1 MTVALLSDRRA
12 AVILRPK
19 SARTIL
25 TNSFRYL
32 QLQFHSLTNQMRVP
46 DAEEL
51 IVGYITVKCLYDH

>member
-25 TNSFRYL
+25 RAIYQ
-32 QLQFHSLTNQMRVP
+32 QLEKSEQMVNNT
-46 DAEEL
+46 A
-51 IVGYITVKCLYDH
+51 VC

>member
-25 TNSFRYL
+25 PFQIFTAWIS
-32 QLQFHSLTNQMRVP
+32 QLDRQNVP
-46 DAEEL
+46 DAKQHQRL
-51 IVGYITVKCLYDH
+51 RKI